1 MRTEALSLGVEI
13 KKSLIQGSQ
22 TCLLTQ
28 STPRDSAAI
37 NPTHSPPTRQCNC
50 YFSVNFPFLSE
61 RVKVLPLLYLPSQ
74 VLHCDQEEVTRGF
87 IMTKCRQLFQRK
99 TSKRKLSWVQ

>member
-1 MRTEALSLGVEI
+1 MDARARDVPWGEQRDSPQDILVGGNFVIFLRGFSVEVRTEALSLGMEI

-37 NPTHSPPTRQCNC
+37 NPTLTTHQTMQLLCQC
-50 YFSVNFPFLSE
+50 
-61 RVKVLPLLYLPSQ
+61 
-74 VLHCDQEEVTRGF
+74 
-87 IMTKCRQLFQRK
+87 
-99 TSKRKLSWVQ
+99 